1 MAELERSVSELSG
14 NLQRSEQKY
23 QLLVSKKVVVK
34 EVKSGLETKVDSLSQ
49 VNEGLMIQ
57 VESLERDAVDCDRVI
72 TALQASAD
80 VVQRD
85 LDWLLQ
91 VGVVRFVDR
100 PFVHPKF
107 TSTVSLIR
115 HSTFVAGVE
124 SVHVGS
130 HGFAISAPL
139 LVLS

>member
-57 VESLERDAVDCDRVI
+57 VESLERDVADR
-72 TALQASAD
+72 D
-80 VVQRD
+80 
-85 LDWLLQ
+85 
-91 VGVVRFVDR
+91 
-100 PFVHPKF
+100 
-107 TSTVSLIR
+107 
-115 HSTFVAGVE
+115 
-124 SVHVGS
+124 
-130 HGFAISAPL
+130 
-139 LVLS
+139 